1 MRQLAKCECTRWLN
15 SLRPNTRDKMSNN
28 IKEKQEELKI
38 WITKIGMTQKYFI
51 EQYCIDN
58 FNFTDEEIEQYY
70 EKFKKEITRTTT
82 KKEVLDKYFEF
93 LYSLDEFKKVGYVKP
108 FYIDDGKFD
117 EDFNERMKKIS
128 ENITDFLQNKV
139 FS

>member
-1 MRQLAKCECTRWLN
+1 
-15 SLRPNTRDKMSNN
+15 MSND
-28 IKEKQEELKI
+28 IKEKQDELKN

-82 KKEVLDKYFEF
+82 KIEVLDKYFEF
-93 LYSLDEFKKVGYVKP
+93 LYSLDEFKNVGYVKP
-108 FYIDDGKFD
+108 ICIHRDELFD
-117 EDFNERMKKIS
+117 KNFQERMKKIS
-128 ENITDFLQNKV
+128 KKITDYIEEE
-139 FS
+139 

>member
-1 MRQLAKCECTRWLN
+1 
-15 SLRPNTRDKMSNN
+15 MSNN
-28 IKEKQEELKI
+28 IKEKQKDLKE
-38 WITKIGMTQKYFI
+38 WITKIGMTQKNFI

-82 KKEVLDKYFEF
+82 KIEVLDKYFEF

-108 FYIDDGKFD
+108 FYIDDGTFD
-117 EDFNERMKKIS
+117 KNFNEKMKKIS
-128 ENITDFLQNKV
+128 ENITNFLQK
-139 FS
+139 

>member
-1 MRQLAKCECTRWLN
+1 
-15 SLRPNTRDKMSNN
+15 MSND
-28 IKEKQEELKI
+28 IKEKQDELKN

-70 EKFKKEITRTTT
+70 EKFKKELTRNTT

-93 LYSLDEFKKVGYVKP
+93 LYSLEEFKKIGYVKP
-108 FYIDDGKFD
+108 FYIDDDTFD
-117 EDFNERMKKIS
+117 KDFNERMKKIS
-128 ENITDFLQNKV
+128 KMITDHINQI
-139 FS
+139 

>member
-1 MRQLAKCECTRWLN
+1 
-15 SLRPNTRDKMSNN
+15 MSND
-28 IKEKQEELKI
+28 IKEKQDELKN

-70 EKFKKEITRTTT
+70 EKFKKELTRNTT

-93 LYSLDEFKKVGYVKP
+93 LYSLEEFKKIGYVKP
-108 FYIDDGKFD
+108 FYIDDGTFD
-117 EDFNERMKKIS
+117 KDFNARMKKIS
-128 ENITDFLQNKV
+128 KMITDHINQI
-139 FS
+139 

>member
-1 MRQLAKCECTRWLN
+1 M
-15 SLRPNTRDKMSNN
+15 NTD

-128 ENITDFLQNKV
+128 ENITDFLQNKAHEFREHCHKLLSKV
-139 FS
+139 FL

>member
-1 MRQLAKCECTRWLN
+1 
-15 SLRPNTRDKMSNN
+15 MSNN

-128 ENITDFLQNKV
+128 EYITDFLQNKV

>member
-1 MRQLAKCECTRWLN
+1 
-15 SLRPNTRDKMSNN
+15 MSNN
-28 IKEKQEELKI
+28 IKEKQKDLKE

-58 FNFTDEEIEQYY
+58 FNFTDEEIEKYY

-82 KKEVLDKYFEF
+82 KIEVLDKYFEF

-108 FYIDDGKFD
+108 ICIHRDELFD
-117 EDFNERMKKIS
+117 KNFQERMKKIS
-128 ENITDFLQNKV
+128 KKITDYIEEE
-139 FS
+139 

>member
-1 MRQLAKCECTRWLN
+1 
-15 SLRPNTRDKMSNN
+15 MSNN

-93 LYSLDEFKKVGYVKP
+93 LYSLDEFKKVGYIKP
-108 FYIDDGKFD
+108 FYVDDGKFD
-117 EDFNERMKKIS
+117 KYFNERATFKFPQTTNNLS
-128 ENITDFLQNKV
+128 NFEF
-139 FS
+139 

>member
-1 MRQLAKCECTRWLN
+1 
-15 SLRPNTRDKMSNN
+15 MSNN
-28 IKEKQEELKI
+28 IKEKQKDLKE
-38 WITKIGMTQKYFI
+38 WITKIGMTQKYLI

-82 KKEVLDKYFEF
+82 KIEVLDKYFEF

-108 FYIDDGKFD
+108 FYIDDGTFD
-117 EDFNERMKKIS
+117 KNFNEKMKKIS
-128 ENITDFLQNKV
+128 ENITNFLQK
-139 FS
+139 

>member
-1 MRQLAKCECTRWLN
+1 M
-15 SLRPNTRDKMSNN
+15 D
-28 IKEKQEELKI
+28 I
-38 WITKIGMTQKYFI
+38 
-51 EQYCIDN
+51 QYLVW
-58 FNFTDEEIEQYY
+58 
-70 EKFKKEITRTTT
+70 
-82 KKEVLDKYFEF
+82 VLDKYFEF

>member
-1 MRQLAKCECTRWLN
+1 MY
-15 SLRPNTRDKMSNN
+15 PNTRDKMSNN

>member
-1 MRQLAKCECTRWLN
+1 
-15 SLRPNTRDKMSNN
+15 MSNN
-28 IKEKQEELKI
+28 IKEKQKDLKE
-38 WITKIGMTQKYFI
+38 WITKIGMNQKYFI

-82 KKEVLDKYFEF
+82 KIEVLDKYFEF

-108 FYIDDGKFD
+108 FYIDDGTFD
-117 EDFNERMKKIS
+117 KNFNEKMKKIS
-128 ENITDFLQNKV
+128 ENITNFLQK
-139 FS
+139 

>member
-1 MRQLAKCECTRWLN
+1 
-15 SLRPNTRDKMSNN
+15 MSNN
-28 IKEKQEELKI
+28 IKEKQKDLKE

-70 EKFKKEITRTTT
+70 EKFKKELTRNTT
-82 KKEVLDKYFEF
+82 KKEVLDKYLEF
-93 LYSLDEFKKVGYVKP
+93 LYSLEEFKKIGYVKP

-117 EDFNERMKKIS
+117 KDFNERMKKIS
-128 ENITDFLQNKV
+128 KSITDFLQQ
-139 FS
+139 